1 MSSAE
6 VILLGILDT
15 KKKIV
20 TSKHVTKISMAPLN
34 ILPPA
39 RILHKV
45 TPLYCT
51 LIDCINEQVND
62 NDQYK
67 PRNICSY

>member
-20 TSKHVTKISMAPLN
+20 TSKHVTKISMASLTYFHQLGSC
-34 ILPPA
+34 IK
-39 RILHKV
+39 LHHYIV
-45 TPLYCT
+45 H
-51 LIDCINEQVND
+51 
-62 NDQYK
+62 
-67 PRNICSY
+67 